1 MIGNLFSGFGHI
13 FIGLKLI
20 TQPGLRRFVLIPLS
34 INFALFGGATWYLFI
49 KFDEWMTRLLPDFS
63 SWVSGIGWLSWL
75 ESALT
80 WLENALIWL
89 LWPLF
94 AIMILLVIFY
104 SFTFVA
110 NLIAAPFN
118 SLLAEKVEKHLTGQ
132 PVDSGPGFPTSE
144 MIKRSIASELGK
156 LIYFIK
162 WWVLLFILTLIPVI
176 NLAAPFIWVLFGAWM
191 LSLEYLD
198 YPMANHN
205 KFFKDINKQAM
216 SKRSL
221 SLGFGG
227 GVMLFT
233 SIPLLNF
240 IAMPAGV
247 AGATSL
253 WVKHGDQIS

>member
-1 MIGNLFSGFGHI
+1 MISNLFKGFGHI
-13 FIGLKLI
+13 LSGLKLI
-20 TQPGLRRFVLIPLS
+20 TQPGLRRFVVIPLG
-34 INFALFGGATWYLFI
+34 INFALFAGATWYLFSR
-49 KFDEWMTRLLPDFS
+49 FDDWISSLMPDFT
-63 SWVSGIGWLSWL
+63 GWLSWL
-75 ESALT
+75 S
-80 WLENALIWL
+80 WLETLLTWL

-94 AIMILLVIFY
+94 SIMLLLVIFY
-104 SFTFVA
+104 TFSFVA

-118 SLLAEKVEKHLTGQ
+118 SLLAEKVEKYLTGQ
-132 PVDSGPGFPTSE
+132 PIDAGSGFPTSE
-144 MIKRSIASELGK
+144 MIKRSIASEMGK
-156 LIYFIK
+156 LLYFIK
-162 WWVLLFILTLIPVI
+162 WWGLLFILSLIPVI
-176 NLAAPFIWVLFGAWM
+176 NIAAPFVWVLFGAWM

-205 KFFKDINKQAM
+205 KFFKDINKQAI

-233 SIPLLNF
+233 SIPVINL

>member
-13 FIGLKLI
+13 FNGLKLI
-20 TQPGLRRFVLIPLS
+20 TQPGLRRFVIIPLS
-34 INFALFGGATWYLFI
+34 INIALFGGATWYLFI
-49 KFDEWMTRLLPDFS
+49 KFDEWMSSLLPDFPD
-63 SWVSGIGWLSWL
+63 WLSWL
-75 ESALT
+75 DSL
-80 WLENALIWL
+80 LMWL

-94 AIMILLVIFY
+94 SVMILLVIFY
-104 SFTFVA
+104 SFTFIA

-118 SLLAEKVEKHLTGQ
+118 SLLAEKVEKYLTGQ
-132 PVDSGPGFPTSE
+132 PVDGGPSFPTSE

-162 WWVLLFILTLIPVI
+162 WWLLLFVLTLIPVI
-176 NLAAPFIWVLFGAWM
+176 NLAAPFIWILFGAWM

-253 WVKHGDQIS
+253 WVKHGEQIS

>member
-1 MIGNLFSGFGHI
+1 MIRNLFSGFGHI
-13 FIGLKLI
+13 FNGLKLI
-20 TQPGLRRFVLIPLS
+20 TQPGLRRFVIIPLS
-34 INFALFGGATWYLFI
+34 INVALFGGATWYLFI
-49 KFDEWMTRLLPDFS
+49 KFDEWMTSLLPDFPD
-63 SWVSGIGWLSWL
+63 WLSWL
-75 ESALT
+75 ESL
-80 WLENALIWL
+80 LMWL

-94 AIMILLVIFY
+94 SVMILLVIFY
-104 SFTFVA
+104 TFTFIA

-162 WWVLLFILTLIPVI
+162 WWLLLFILTLIPVV

-221 SLGFGG
+221 SFGFGG
-227 GVMLFT
+227 GVMLLT

-253 WVKHGDQIS
+253 WVKHGEQIS

>member
-1 MIGNLFSGFGHI
+1 MITNLFRGFGHI
-13 FIGLKLI
+13 FTGLKLLK
-20 TQPGLRRFVLIPLS
+20 QPGIKRFVLIPLS
-34 INFALFGGATWYLFI
+34 INVVLFAGASGFLVA
-49 KFDEWMTRLLPDFS
+49 KFDEWMTRLMPDFPD
-63 SWVSGIGWLSWL
+63 WLSWL
-75 ESALT
+75 ETAIS
-80 WLENALIWL
+80 WI

-104 SFTFVA
+104 TFTFVA

-118 SLLAEKVEKHLTGQ
+118 SLLAEKVESFLRGEPLDTG
-132 PVDSGPGFPTSE
+132 PAYPGFE
-144 MIKRSIASELGK
+144 VIKRTIGSEIGK
-156 LIYFIK
+156 LLYFLK
-162 WWVLLFILTLIPVI
+162 WWLLLFLFTLIPGI
-176 NLAAPFIWVLFGAWM
+176 NLLAPFVWILFGAWM

-205 KFFKDINKQAM
+205 QFFKDINQQAI

-233 SIPLLNF
+233 SIPVLNLV
-240 IAMPAGV
+240 AMPAGV

-253 WVKHGDQIS
+253 WVKHGSDVA

>member
-13 FIGLKLI
+13 FNGLKLI
-20 TQPGLRRFVLIPLS
+20 TQPGLRRFVIIPLS
-34 INFALFGGATWYLFI
+34 INVALFGGATWYLFI
-49 KFDEWMTRLLPDFS
+49 KFDEWMTSLLPDFS
-63 SWVSGIGWLSWL
+63 GWFSWLSWL
-75 ESALT
+75 ETLLM
-80 WLENALIWL
+80 WI

-94 AIMILLVIFY
+94 SVTILLVIYY
-104 SFTFVA
+104 SFTFIA
-110 NLIAAPFN
+110 NLISAPFN

-132 PVDSGPGFPTSE
+132 PIDSGPGFPTSE
-144 MIKRSIASELGK
+144 MIKRSITSELGK

-162 WWVLLFILTLIPVI
+162 WWLLLFILTLIPVI

-221 SLGFGG
+221 SFGFGG

-240 IAMPAGV
+240 IAMPAAV

-253 WVKHGDQIS
+253 WVKHGEQIS

>member
-1 MIGNLFSGFGHI
+1 MIGNLLKGFGHI
-13 FIGLKLI
+13 FNGLKLI

-34 INFALFGGATWYLFI
+34 INVTLFGGATWYLFI
-49 KFDEWMTRLLPDFS
+49 QFDEWMNRLLPDFPD
-63 SWVSGIGWLSWL
+63 WLSWI
-75 ESALT
+75 ET
-80 WLENALIWL
+80 ALIWL

-94 AIMILLVIFY
+94 SIMILLVIFY
-104 SFTFVA
+104 TFSFIA

-118 SLLAEKVEKHLTGQ
+118 SLLAEKVEKFLTDQ
-132 PVDSGPGFPTSE
+132 PLDTGPGFPTSE
-144 MIKRSIASELGK
+144 MIKRSIASEIGK
-156 LIYFIK
+156 LFYFIK
-162 WWVLLFILTLIPVI
+162 WWLVLFVLTLIPVI
-176 NLAAPFIWVLFGAWM
+176 NLVAPFIWVLFGAWM

-198 YPMANHN
+198 YPMSNHN
-205 KFFKDINKQAM
+205 KFFKDINKQAI

-233 SIPLLNF
+233 SIPVLNL

-253 WVKHGDQIS
+253 WVKHGDQMS

>member
-1 MIGNLFSGFGHI
+1 MIGNLFTGFGHI
-13 FIGLKLI
+13 FSGLKLI
-20 TQPGLRRFVLIPLS
+20 AQPGLRRFVIIPLS
-34 INFALFGGATWYLFI
+34 INIALFGGATWYLFTR
-49 KFDEWMTRLLPDFS
+49 FDQWMTSLMPNFPD
-63 SWVSGIGWLSWL
+63 WLSWL
-75 ESALT
+75 ET
-80 WLENALIWL
+80 ALIWI

-94 AIMILLVIFY
+94 SIMILLVIFY
-104 SFTFVA
+104 TFTFIA

-132 PVDSGPGFPTSE
+132 DLNTGPGFPTSE
-144 MIKRSIASELGK
+144 MIKRSIGSELSK
-156 LIYFIK
+156 LMYFAK
-162 WWVLLFILTLIPVI
+162 WWILLFIVTLIPVI

-205 KFFKDINKQAM
+205 KFFKDINKQAI

-227 GVMLFT
+227 GVMMFT
-233 SIPLLNF
+233 SIPVINL

-247 AGATSL
+247 AGATAL
-253 WVKHGDQIS
+253 WVKHGEDIS

>member
-1 MIGNLFSGFGHI
+1 MISNLFKGFGHI
-13 FIGLKLI
+13 LSGLKLI
-20 TQPGLRRFVLIPLS
+20 TQPGLRRFVIIPLG
-34 INFALFGGATWYLFI
+34 INLTLFGGATWYLFI
-49 KFDEWMTRLLPDFS
+49 KFDEWMNSLLPDFP
-63 SWVSGIGWLSWL
+63 GWLSWL
-75 ESALT
+75 ESV
-80 WLENALIWL
+80 LIWL

-94 AIMILLVIFY
+94 SIMLLLLIFY
-104 SFTFVA
+104 TFSFVA

-132 PVDSGPGFPTSE
+132 PIDAGTGFPTSE
-144 MIKRSIASELGK
+144 MIKRSIASEMGK
-156 LIYFIK
+156 LLYFIK
-162 WWVLLFILTLIPVI
+162 WWILLFVLSLIPVI
-176 NLAAPFIWVLFGAWM
+176 NIVAPFVWVLFGAWM

-205 KFFKDINKQAM
+205 KFFKDINKQAI

-233 SIPLLNF
+233 SIPLLNL